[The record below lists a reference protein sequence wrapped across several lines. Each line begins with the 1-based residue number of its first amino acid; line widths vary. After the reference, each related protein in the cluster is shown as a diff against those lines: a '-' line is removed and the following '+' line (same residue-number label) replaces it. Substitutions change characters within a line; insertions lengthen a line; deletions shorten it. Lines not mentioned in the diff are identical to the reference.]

1 MNNKHQSEIS
11 DLKFT
16 SSELELKDKELKKE
30 ILTLKDKLKNSV
42 SEDEVQSRIHRLK
55 LQLEHSER
63 QYTLVGEENDRLK
76 DELSSVSIQ

>member
-1 MNNKHQSEIS
+1 MNNKHQSETS

-16 SSELELKDKELKKE
+16 LSELELKDKELKKE
-30 ILTLKDKLKNSV
+30 ILTLKDKLKNNV

-63 QYTLVGEENDRLK
+63 QHTLVGEENDRLK
-76 DELSSVSIQ
+76 DELSSVSI